1 MADVNFSGISTPLG
15 RFLTVTGFG
24 SVQSL
29 VGVRQTPVLGSAQVA
44 DATVTAVPT
53 TGIIATFNDAA
64 GAAAGA
70 NTQEILNIPSNWR
83 GYVTGLEIGIP
94 NTNDAGAAGAMSDF
108 KVSEALAYMYIR
120 VTCGGIDTDVPL
132 VSCYRYQSANDGNT
146 AQAAGSSAGRNPYF
160 FSSPLFWAGDG
171 SETVR
176 LMAQQNSPAFAAPG
190 GLTYDFGLTLHVA
203 LGRSQDNS
211 EVQPGFGGP
220 TNCPSGDEYLAAT
233 QLAAGLRRSV
243 SG

>member
-1 MADVNFSGISTPLG
+1 MADVNFSGISSPLG

-29 VGVRQTPVLGSAQVA
+29 VGVRQTPVLGSAAVT
-44 DATVTAVPT
+44 DATLGAVPT
-53 TGIIATFNDAA
+53 TGIVATFNDAA
-64 GAAAGA
+64 AAAAGA

-83 GYVTGLEIGIP
+83 GFVTGLEIGVP
-94 NTNDAGAAGAMSDF
+94 NTDSLGGAASMDDS
-108 KVSEALAYMYIR
+108 KVAELLSYTYMR
-120 VTCGGIDTDVPL
+120 VTCGGIDTDIPL
-132 VSCYRYQSANDGNT
+132 QSCYRYDSSNDGVT
-146 AQAAGSSAGRNPYF
+146 AAGAGSSAGRNPYF

-176 LMAQQNSPAFAAPG
+176 LMAQQNCPAFAAA
-190 GLTYDFGLTLHVA
+190 LIYNFSLTLHVA

-211 EVQPGFGGP
+211 DVQPGFGGP